1 MTQTEKLLE
10 SIIEG
15 VAEKKGDRILTMK
28 FDKTGSSICDYFVIC
43 EADSSRQTDAIADSV
58 EEFARKLSGEKAL
71 HTEGR
76 ENAEWILVDFGDI
89 VVHIFQRP
97 FRKIYNLEGLWA
109 DAKIEQIQT
118 QISNQFEITN

>member
-1 MTQTEKLLE
+1 MSKTKKLLD

-15 VAEKKGDRILTMK
+15 IFEKKGDRVVTMK
-28 FDKTGSSICDYFVIC
+28 FDKSGSSICDYFVIC

-58 EEFARKLSGEKAL
+58 EEFARKQAGDKAL

-109 DAKIEQIQT
+109 DAKIEQIQE
-118 QISNQFEITN
+118 QVSIKN